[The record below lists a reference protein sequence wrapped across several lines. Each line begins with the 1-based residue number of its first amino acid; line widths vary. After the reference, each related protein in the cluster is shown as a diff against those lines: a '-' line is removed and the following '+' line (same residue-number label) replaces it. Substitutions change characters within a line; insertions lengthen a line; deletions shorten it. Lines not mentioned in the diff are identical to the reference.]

1 MILSYLNSGAK
12 NYSILLTYDVI
23 MMSSLL
29 AGSPPPEP
37 PAQLMGAVI
46 NSTSVE
52 LMWVAPSNQG
62 PNEITGYTLSYKTS
76 VGQIITVDENLGVE
90 QRTYEVIDLEA
101 GMTYTF
107 RVAAVNMFGAGP
119 LANLTLTLP
128 GKEVDKRKFLSILQY
143 TV

>member
-1 MILSYLNSGAK
+1 M
-12 NYSILLTYDVI
+12 T
-23 MMSSLL
+23 SSLL

-37 PAQLMGAVI
+37 PAQLTGAII

-62 PNEITGYTLSYKTS
+62 PNKITGYILSYKTS
-76 VGQIITVDENLGVE
+76 VGQIISIDENVGVE
-90 QRTYEVIDLEA
+90 QRTYEVVNLEA

-107 RVAAVNMFGAGP
+107 RLAAVNTFGAGP

-128 GKEVDKRKFLSILQY
+128 GSEVSKGKNLM
-143 TV
+143 

>member
-1 MILSYLNSGAK
+1 MTSP
-12 NYSILLTYDVI
+12 
-23 MMSSLL
+23 LL

-37 PAQLMGAVI
+37 PAQLTGAVI

-62 PNEITGYTLSYKTS
+62 PNEITGYILSYKTS
-76 VGQIITVDENLGVE
+76 VGQIISVDENVGVE
-90 QRTYEVIDLEA
+90 QRTYEVVNLEA

-107 RVAAVNMFGAGP
+107 RLAAVNIFGAGP

-128 GKEVDKRKFLSILQY
+128 GSEVSKGKNLM
-143 TV
+143 